1 MEKLVGKPQGRGHPA
16 MEKINELLAKR
27 FAAEPNKGP
36 FEQLATFVVLI
47 RAHGWEPLRQTLRS
61 YAAEPAPKGATKE
74 QLQSLFALRYG
85 KAAKADVSEYFEKMG
100 YHVESTAKAS
110 LKGLPAFKPTLPTPA
125 K

>member
-1 MEKLVGKPQGRGHPA
+1 MEKLD
-16 MEKINELLAKR
+16 ELLAKR

-47 RAHGWEPLRQTLRS
+47 RAHGWGPLRETLRS
-61 YAAEPAPKGATKE
+61 YASDAAPKGSTKE
-74 QLQSLFALRYG
+74 QLQSLFAERYG

-100 YHVESTAKAS
+100 YQVEATTKSA
-110 LKGLPAFKPTLPTPA
+110 LKGFPAFKPSLPTPA